1 ADLRGAGVAGRQV
14 DASSYT
20 LGDNGIVVPGMAA
33 DNAAEG
39 DVTVEVARVQSHRH
53 CGWQFKSTR
62 NRDRLV
68 RSPSSLKRGYRAMA
82 KGVGYIG
89 VGTGLHDQEVVAV
102 GRAGFDGETGTVGIH
117 VRDLCWS
124 ELVWP
129 QRSSNPLVS
138 ARARCNR
145 RQAQRSSSRIV

>member
-1 ADLRGAGVAGRQV
+1 SDPQRQGVADRQV
-14 DASSYT
+14 DESSYA

-39 DVTVEVARVQSHRH
+39 DVTVEVARVQSHRY

-62 NRDRLV
+62 NRNRLV
-68 RSPSSLKRGYRAMA
+68 RSPSSLKRCYRAMA
-82 KGVGYIG
+82 KGVGNIG

-124 ELVWP
+124 GLV
-129 QRSSNPLVS
+129 
-138 ARARCNR
+138 
-145 RQAQRSSSRIV
+145 